1 MINNHVV
8 RNNFGLAIVGTRIT
22 IYDIMDYLKQEW
34 PQHLI
39 QDWLNLSKPQIS
51 EAIDYINNNYDQ
63 VQKEYE
69 NVLENNETIEQYWRK
84 RTKKSRL
91 PENLSLQKEML
102 KKELILRKLKNVT
115 HNNNSC

>member
-8 RNNFGLAIVGTRIT
+8 RNNFGLAIAGTRIT

-39 QDWLNLSKPQIS
+39 QDWLNLSNPQIS

-84 RTKKSRL
+84 RTKKSRF

-102 KKELILRKLKNVT
+102 KKELILRKLKKC
-115 HNNNSC
+115 HA